1 MKRVSAAIL
10 VVFFFCSAA
19 PAAED
24 GGWRSLFNGK
34 DLSGWKVPEGDGG
47 HWKVIDGVID
57 YDAQSEAKGDKNLWT
72 EESFGDCILEI
83 EWRIKEVHGLYPV
96 PTVLPD
102 GSLKKGPDGKPIIT
116 PTPNADS
123 GVFVRGHP
131 KGQIN
136 IWCWPIGSGEIYG
149 YRTDPK
155 VSAEVRAA
163 CVPKVAAD
171 KPVGQWNRFVIT
183 VRGDRLSVELNGKK
197 VIDNVQLSEMPAT
210 GPIGLQHHGGIDK
223 KTGQY
228 GPASSLMQFRN
239 IRVKPL

>member
-1 MKRVSAAIL
+1 MKRSCTAILLAIL
-10 VVFFFCSAA
+10 VGATAA
-19 PAAED
+19 AAED
-24 GGWRSLFNGK
+24 DGWRPLFNGR
-34 DLSGWKVPEGDGG
+34 DLSGWKIPEGDGG

-57 YDAQSEAKGDKNLWT
+57 YDARSEAKGDKNLWT

-123 GVFVRGHP
+123 GVFVRGHG
-131 KGQIN
+131 K
-136 IWCWPIGSGEIYG
+136 
-149 YRTDPK
+149 
-155 VSAEVRAA
+155 
-163 CVPKVAAD
+163 
-171 KPVGQWNRFVIT
+171 GQWNRFVIT
-183 VRGDRLSVELNGKK
+183 ARGDRLSVELNGQK
-197 VIDNVQLSEMPAT
+197 VIDNVRLSEMPAT

-223 KTGQY
+223 KTGEH